1 MPGTAPENGAVLC
14 VCPLAIHPRGPY
26 NGFCE
31 ICGKEGASPLFTKK
45 ELRALLAPLV
55 IEQVLTGLM
64 GVADTFMVSNVGEAA
79 ISGVALVD
87 SINTLVI
94 YFFSALAAGGTI
106 VCSQYIGH
114 RDDANANHA
123 SCQVMGLSLAMSLA
137 FTILLAPVRRPLL
150 GLIFG
155 TVERSVMDAADVY
168 MLVTV
173 LSYPFL
179 SVYTASAALY
189 RATGDARL
197 PMIVAAAADIMN
209 IIGNAVLIFGF
220 HMGVLGAA
228 LATLASRIFS
238 AAVMLWRQA
247 RPGQIISLGGVR
259 AYRPDA
265 AMLRRIMRVGL
276 PSAVENGMFQFGK
289 LVVQSTVSLLG
300 TTAIA
305 AQAVITTL
313 ESCAVMPAQAVGIG
327 LLTVTGQCIGQGRP
341 DEARRYISMFTK
353 LATVVA
359 LLMGGLISAAI
370 IPITRLTALTP
381 EGVRMVCQITWFI
394 AVMRVLFWPCAFTL
408 PNGLRAAGDVSYAM
422 LVSTLSMWLFRVAL
436 CWGLCRYTPVGLW
449 GVWFGWTGD
458 WVVRT
463 VCFVRRFRGDKW
475 LDHDVLR

>member
-1 MPGTAPENGAVLC
+1 MA
-14 VCPLAIHPRGPY
+14 
-26 NGFCE
+26 
-31 ICGKEGASPLFTKK
+31 LFTKK
-45 ELRALLAPLV
+45 QLRTLLAPLV
-55 IEQVLTGLM
+55 VEQVLTGLM
-64 GVADTFMVSNVGEAA
+64 GMADTLMVSNVGEAA

-87 SINTLVI
+87 SVNTLVI

-114 RDDANANHA
+114 RDTTDANHA
-123 SCQVMGLSLAMSLA
+123 SCQVMALSLYLSLA
-137 FTILLAPVRRPLL
+137 FTALLTPVRRPLL

-155 TVERSVMDAADVY
+155 TVEPAVMDAADVY

-179 SVYTASAALY
+179 AVYSASAALY
-189 RATGDARL
+189 RATGEARL
-197 PMIVAAAADIMN
+197 PMLTAAAADILN
-209 IIGNAVLIFGF
+209 IIGNAILIFIF
-220 HMGVLGAA
+220 HLGALGAA

-238 AAVMLWRQA
+238 AVVMLSRQA
-247 RPGQIISLGGVR
+247 RPGQVISLGGLD
-259 AYRPDA
+259 AYRPDT
-265 AMLRRIMRVGL
+265 AMLRRILRVGM

-289 LVVQSTVSLLG
+289 LVVQSTVSILG

-313 ESCAVMPAQAVGIG
+313 ESLGVMPAQAIGIG

-353 LATVVA
+353 MATVMA
-359 LLMGGLISAAI
+359 LVMGALISAAV
-370 IPITRLTALTP
+370 PLITRLTALSP
-381 EGVRMVCQITWFI
+381 DGARLVCQITWFI
-394 AVMRVLFWPCAFTL
+394 AVMRVLFWPCSFTL

-422 LVSTLSMWLFRVAL
+422 VVSTLSMWLFRVAL
-436 CWGLCRYTPVGLW
+436 CWYLCRYTPVGLW

-458 WVVRT
+458 WIVRT
-463 VCFVRRFRGDKW
+463 IAFVSRFRGDKW